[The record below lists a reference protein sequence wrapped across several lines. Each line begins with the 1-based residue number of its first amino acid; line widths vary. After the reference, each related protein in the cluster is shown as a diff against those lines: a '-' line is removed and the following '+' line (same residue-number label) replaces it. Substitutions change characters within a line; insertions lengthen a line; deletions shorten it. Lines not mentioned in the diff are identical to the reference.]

1 VKHTLSRS
9 QAIVLGLVIVVAVAL
24 GGLGLARIADKQ
36 GLWAETIEL
45 SAGFP
50 EAHDVEPGTPVRIR
64 GVDAG
69 EVVAV
74 EYPDHDGAGSEVTVR
89 MRLDGRFA
97 NRVYSD
103 ATAQVHGSGML
114 GGRVIAINPGTPGSG
129 PLAGGRLR
137 GVKSFDVNEAV
148 ADARKTAD
156 EVRALAAETKGLV
169 REIRDSNGTL
179 MKFIRDDDL
188 HGDVKSLIAKTD
200 RAVDGLEKQVNGLS
214 GFVKDGRET
223 LRSVKQGTDA
233 LGKLPIVRS
242 YVENSTELMVRPDHE
257 VRSWYFEPSS
267 IFHHD
272 RRTEL
277 NDNGRVALNNVAN
290 EMKANGHKKAE
301 IVVVAFCDPADTTQ
315 TSASA
320 TQLTRHQAEAVVNHL
335 KACDVHKLGTF
346 SRRKIIP
353 LGMGMNPSPIAEP
366 TPQPPALVQLLMF
379 TPR

>member
-1 VKHTLSRS
+1 MKHSLSRS
-9 QAIVLGLVIVVAVAL
+9 QSIVLGLVVVGALAL
-24 GGLGLARIADKQ
+24 GGIGLARIADKQ
-36 GLWAETIEL
+36 GLWAQTTEL
-45 SAGFP
+45 TAGFP

-74 EYPDHDGAGSEVTVR
+74 EYPDHDGVGSEVTVR
-89 MRLDGRFA
+89 MRLNGRFA
-97 NRVYSD
+97 NRVYAD

-114 GGRVIAINPGTPGSG
+114 GGRVIAINPGTPERG

-137 GVKSFDVNEAV
+137 GVKSFDMNEAV

-169 REIRDSNGTL
+169 QEIRDSNGTL

-223 LRSVKQGTDA
+223 LRSVRQGTDA
-233 LGKLPIVRS
+233 LGRLPIVRG
-242 YVENSTELMVRPDHE
+242 YVENSTALMVRPNHD
-257 VRSWYFEPSS
+257 VQAWYFEPSK
-267 IFHHD
+267 IFHLD

-277 NDNGRVALNNVAN
+277 NDHGRVALNNIAN
-290 EMKANGHKKAE
+290 EMKANGHKHAD
-301 IVVVAFCDPADTTQ
+301 IVIVAFCDPADTTQ
-315 TSASA
+315 TPASA
-320 TQLTRHQAEAVVNHL
+320 TELTRHQAEAVVNHL

-346 SRRKIIP
+346 SRRKITP

-366 TPQPPALVQLLMF
+366 VPQPPALVQLLMF

>member
-1 VKHTLSRS
+1 MKHTLSRS
-9 QAIVLGLVIVVAVAL
+9 QAIVLGLVVVVAVAL

-45 SAGFP
+45 SAGFS

-74 EYPDHDGAGSEVTVR
+74 EYPDHDGPGSEVNVR
-89 MRLDGRFA
+89 MRLNGRFA

-114 GGRVIAINPGTPGSG
+114 GGRVIAINPGTPASG

-137 GVKSFDVNEAV
+137 GVKAFDVNEAV
-148 ADARKTAD
+148 ADAKKTAD

-169 REIRDSNGTL
+169 KEIRDSNGTL

-214 GFVKDGRET
+214 GFVRDGRET

-233 LGKLPIVRS
+233 LGKLPIVRG
-242 YVENSTELMVRPDHE
+242 YVENSTELMVRPNHD
-257 VRSWYFEPSS
+257 VKSWYFEPST
-267 IFHHD
+267 IFD
-272 RRTEL
+272 PYRRTEL
-277 NDNGRVALNNVAN
+277 TDHGRVALNHVAN
-290 EMKANGHKKAE
+290 EMKANGHKNAE

-315 TSASA
+315 TPASA
-320 TQLTRHQAEAVVNHL
+320 TELTKRQAEAVINHL
-335 KACDVHKLGTF
+335 KACDVQKLGTF
-346 SRRKIIP
+346 SRRKITP

-366 TPQPPALVQLLMF
+366 VPPPPALVHLLMF